1 MSLMA
6 DLKKNIRFK
15 NWLNHIDGWLIVPC
29 VTVVCV
35 YRLCRG
41 FSWSLVWTERS
52 YTSLTTSVT
61 TSETQRCVCLSVS
74 LSVCEYVCVWSA
86 RTAHGDVTALE
97 GNGISSR
104 WLQDEKLPSGQPPP
118 GHNDPLTKRRRS
130 KCRLWLLLLSVL
142 YRHPSVCLSVC
153 LSVQRIAND

>member
-104 WLQDEKLPSGQPPP
+104 WLQDEKPPSGQPPP
-118 GHNDPLTKRRRS
+118 VIMTHWQNAVGRNVACDCYF
-130 KCRLWLLLLSVL
+130 CRCYIGIRLC
-142 YRHPSVCLSVC
+142 VCLSVS
-153 LSVQRIAND
+153 LYKG